1 MEKLSFK
8 HSEEIK
14 RAVKEEDFFYR
25 ASEIRK
31 IVVGIW

>member
-14 RAVKEEDFFYR
+14 KAVKAGSFLKLMRLE
-25 ASEIRK
+25 K
-31 IVVGIW
+31 IMQLG

>member
-14 RAVKEEDFFYR
+14 KAVKAGSFSEAD
-25 ASEIRK
+25 EIR
-31 IVVGIW
+31 GR